1 MKQLR
6 YCLPIAIAA
15 ALLVVPARSCGPD
28 FPSAIF
34 VLPNGPG
41 GNYALFAAGRLGI
54 PQPGYR
60 TRHLVIAYD
69 YLTHRPLSEDEQEQ
83 AVDTDQY
90 FTENRDLDNPP
101 TNSDTPGGF
110 ALWIAARKALGPV
123 DKYTPDDKLD
133 TTLSR
138 DYDVVPNCLDDAFA
152 TAAHTLAARQTAY
165 GKQDPA
171 VLDWVR
177 GQDAVFSNCGDGKP
191 QQYYGPGQPPLP
203 PPAPHAPA
211 ALPANAPA
219 WLQQDRRYQLAAAS
233 FYATHYDDAIAQFR
247 SIAAD
252 TSSPWSA
259 IARYLVARAFIRKA
273 TLGDAPPI
281 SADADPTKQAA
292 QQAAAQAA
300 RQKNLALAQHELLAM
315 QSDPHI
321 APLRHAVD
329 NLLDFVNLRL
339 QPDAQAIVLANRL
352 HGPASDRFGQSLID
366 LTYLRTNHADPTL
379 PTPAGTPDPGTND
392 MIAWIDDINT
402 IDQTPNRWSGDPSP
416 HTTSDV
422 SQANADIL
430 QHWGATHSTA
440 WLLAALMSARP
451 TDAAT
456 PGLIHAAQSIPKD
469 DPGYVAITYHR
480 LRLSPSDPA
489 TRPSLLAILPA
500 IQHDQ
505 TLSTINLF
513 TALTATSAPTL
524 EAWLATAGRL
534 PAGETSWGEI
544 DEGVT
549 EASFTPDNATDNT
562 DSHLEANT
570 PTDVCGT
577 KIKPNSTKLFDLDA
591 ANALNRN
598 LPLRLLATA
607 AESSTLPANLQFQVA
622 QATWA
627 RAVLLDQ
634 PAIARRM
641 TPLLIHC
648 RAAWK
653 PVLDAYDASTT
664 PEDRQANGL
673 LALLR
678 FASTEPSVRY
688 GEERR
693 NAFAAYDEFRQNW
706 WCSTVPA
713 PGYDVDSPPD
723 YPSPALAVTPPP
735 APTFLTPADLTEA
748 RTEVAALE
756 KIPNASTYFA
766 QHALAWMKSHPRDP
780 RTPDIL
786 GEANRALRNSCRT
799 ERPSDSKTGQPTG
812 DPNYPNLTPN
822 LAHALFDALH
832 QNYPQSPWAK
842 RYKSWE

>member
-6 YCLPIAIAA
+6 YCLPLAIAA

-28 FPSAIF
+28 FPEAIF

-41 GNYALFAAGRLGI
+41 GNYALFAAGRLGV

-60 TRHLVIAYD
+60 TRNLVIAYN
-69 YLTHRPLSEDEQEQ
+69 YLTHRPLSPDEQEQ
-83 AVDTDQY
+83 AVDTDEY
-90 FTENRDLDNPP
+90 FTENRDLNNPP
-101 TNSDTPGGF
+101 TNSDAPGGF
-110 ALWIAARKALGPV
+110 ALWIAAHKALGPV
-123 DKYTPDDKLD
+123 DKYIPDDKLD
-133 TTLSR
+133 TSLSS
-138 DYDVVPNCLDDAFA
+138 DYSQIPNCLDDAFA
-152 TAAHTLAARQTAY
+152 TAARTLTGRQTAY

-171 VLDWVR
+171 VLEWVR

-191 QQYYGPGQPPLP
+191 QQYYGPGQPPPP
-203 PPAPHAPA
+203 PPAPHPPA
-211 ALPANAPA
+211 ALPANAPV
-219 WLQQDRRYQLAAAS
+219 WLQQDRHYQLAAAS

-247 SIAAD
+247 AIAAD
-252 TSSPWSA
+252 TTSPWSP

-273 TLGDAPPI
+273 TLQ
-281 SADADPTKQAA
+281 ADQPADPTPDAAKQAA
-292 QQAAAQAA
+292 QQAAAEAA
-300 RQKNLALAQHELLAM
+300 MQKNLALAQHELLAM
-315 QSDPHI
+315 QSEPHMASLHQAI
-321 APLRHAVD
+321 D
-329 NLLDFVNLRL
+329 NLLDYVNLRL
-339 QPDAQAIVLANRL
+339 QPDVQAIVLANRL

-440 WLLAALMSARP
+440 WLLAALMSAKP

-469 DPGYVAITYHR
+469 DPGYIAITYHR
-480 LRLSPSDPA
+480 LRLSPSDSA
-489 TRPSLLAILPA
+489 TRPSLLTLLPDLEK
-500 IQHDQ
+500 HQ

-513 TALTATSAPTL
+513 TALNATSAPTL
-524 EAWLATAGRL
+524 EAWLATAGRV
-534 PAGETSWGEI
+534 PAGDTSY
-544 DEGVT
+544 D
-549 EASFTPDNATDNT
+549 SLNDNDPSTPAKPAE
-562 DSHLEANT
+562 DST
-570 PTDVCGT
+570 PTPPTEDVCGT
-577 KIKPNSTKLFDLDA
+577 KVPANSTKLFDLDA

-607 AESSTLPANLQFQVA
+607 AESSNLPANLQFQIA

-634 PAIARRM
+634 PAIAHRM
-641 TPLLIHC
+641 TPLLVHC
-648 RAAWK
+648 RAVWK
-653 PVLDAYDASTT
+653 PVLSAYDASTT

-693 NAFAAYDEFRQNW
+693 NAFATYDEFRQNW
-706 WCSTVPA
+706 WCTTVPA
-713 PGYDVDSPPD
+713 PGYTVDSSPD
-723 YPSPALAVTPPP
+723 YPSPALAITSPPP
-735 APTFLTPADLTEA
+735 PIFLTPADLTEA
-748 RTEVAALE
+748 HTEIAALE
-756 KIPNASTYFA
+756 KLPTASTYFA
-766 QHALAWMKSHPRDP
+766 QHALAWMKAHPRDP

-786 GEANRALRNSCRT
+786 GEADRALRNSCRT
-799 ERPSDSKTGQPTG
+799 ERPSDPTSGQPTG
-812 DPNYPNLTPN
+812 DPNDPTLTAN

-832 QNYPQSPWAK
+832 QNYPQSPWTK